1 MLIYLDNN
9 ATTPLAP
16 EVLAATMPFLVDNFA
31 NASSTHL
38 TGLLANEAV
47 KNARMSL
54 ASLINSQEN
63 EIVFTSGATEA
74 INLAIKGVAE
84 NYGHRGKHIITI
96 QSEHSAVLDVC
107 KYLAKKGFEISFL
120 PIQANG
126 LVDLNQLKAALR
138 TDTILVTAMLVN
150 NEIGTIQP
158 IKEMAAMA
166 HEVGAFFMTD
176 ATQAIGKIPVDVDEL
191 GIDLMA
197 MSAHKFYGMKGVGAL
212 FIRQRRQQT
221 VKLTALLHGGGHEGG
236 RRSGTLNVAGIVSMG
251 EAAELCSQSM
261 DAESIRIR
269 AMRNDL
275 EAGLLQIQGTSLN
288 GNTAQRIYN
297 TTNIQFKGCDSEA
310 MIMGLQH
317 IAVSNGSACTA
328 ASIEPSHV
336 LLALGLTETEAF
348 SCIRFSLGRFNK
360 AEEIP
365 IVVETVKKLVE
376 SLRAWN

>member
-38 TGLLANEAV
+38 TGLLANEAI
-47 KNARMSL
+47 KNARMNL
-54 ASLINSQEN
+54 AKLIGSQEN

-120 PIQANG
+120 PIQTDG

-158 IKEMAAMA
+158 IKEMAAMT

-212 FIRQRRQQT
+212 FVRQRRQQA

-269 AMRNDL
+269 AMRDDL
-275 EAGLLQIQGTSLN
+275 EAGLLQIQGSSLN
-288 GNTAQRIYN
+288 GNTDQRIYN

-365 IVVETVKKLVE
+365 VVVEAVKKLVE
-376 SLRAWN
+376 SLRAWI

>member
-1 MLIYLDNN
+1 
-9 ATTPLAP
+9 
-16 EVLAATMPFLVDNFA
+16 
-31 NASSTHL
+31 
-38 TGLLANEAV
+38 
-47 KNARMSL
+47 
-54 ASLINSQEN
+54 
-63 EIVFTSGATEA
+63 
-74 INLAIKGVAE
+74 
-84 NYGHRGKHIITI
+84 
-96 QSEHSAVLDVC
+96 
-107 KYLAKKGFEISFL
+107 LAKKGFEISFL
-120 PIQANG
+120 PIQADG
-126 LVDLNQLKAALR
+126 LVDLKQLKAALR

-176 ATQAIGKIPVDVDEL
+176 ATQAIGKIPIEVDEL

-212 FIRQRRQQT
+212 FVRQSRKRT
-221 VKLTALLHGGGHEGG
+221 IKLTALLHGGGHEGG

-251 EAAELCSQSM
+251 KAAELCQQTM
-261 DAESIRIR
+261 EVESVRIKT
-269 AMRNDL
+269 MRNDL

-288 GNTAQRIYN
+288 GNKDQRLYN

-310 MIMGLQH
+310 LIMGLQN

-328 ASIEPSHV
+328 SSIEPSHV

-348 SCIRFSLGRFNK
+348 SCIRISLGRFNK

-365 IVVETVKKLVE
+365 IVVEAVKKLVE
-376 SLRAWN
+376 NLRA